1 LSAEHFARD
10 YNRANQKNVLLV
22 EMPFGFEVLTILL
35 SHHVFTAKKEFKRLT
50 STHTHTQKKQLGF
63 FALKSED
70 LKKIK
75 NRGKSFP

>member
-1 LSAEHFARD
+1 LSAELFAGD
-10 YNRANQKNVLLV
+10 YNQANQKNVLFV

-50 STHTHTQKKQLGF
+50 STHTQKKQIGF

-75 NRGKSFP
+75 NRGKPFP